1 MVRKFGILGVFAVGL
16 MVSASSALAF
26 GPVNSLQ
33 PSAVAQRDVLD
44 VSFLARPYPF
54 GFTGWGHCVRYVEV
68 ETRSGP
74 RLRRVW
80 VCR

>member
-1 MVRKFGILGVFAVGL
+1 MVRRFGILCVFAVGL
-16 MVSASSALAF
+16 MASVSSALAF

-33 PSAVAQRDVLD
+33 LSDGIKNDVLD
-44 VSFLARPYPF
+44 VSFFARPYPF
-54 GFTGWGHCVRYVEV
+54 GFTGWGHCVRYVAV
-68 ETRSGP
+68 ETRWGP